1 MAWKMPSILEENAK
15 LTTLRYKNRRGACQ
29 KNLEKLTIRVT
40 NRPSATSHPP
50 MTFWQRSSPAH
61 SLKRPPNKPLVPH
74 QLRKPNLNF
83 PSPQKPTPGKYL
95 YPPRYSPFPH
105 LQKPGAPPPL
115 PPPGDNH
122 IPQLPLLRETSL
134 ERAIVFAHRV
144 LYSEW
149 RPIPRFR
156 FVNKDFS
163 QGAMKRLYST
173 SDRSSTLRSVSTAT
187 QSAARN
193 VS

>member
-134 ERAIVFAHRV
+134 ERAIVFR
-144 LYSEW
+144 
-149 RPIPRFR
+149 
-156 FVNKDFS
+156 S
-163 QGAMKRLYST
+163 QGITFRAAAHSPFSVCKKGVFVGGHEEALRY
-173 SDRSSTLRSVSTAT
+173 LRSQLLLEVRF
-187 QSAARN
+187 Q
-193 VS
+193 